1 MLSVPSLS
9 QMLTVI
15 GMAVLAVAILVP
27 LASELLLR
35 RFGSATPPA
44 TSATRIPAQR
54 QGGTKTTAVI
64 SL

>member
-15 GMAVLAVAILVP
+15 GVALLAVAVLVP

-35 RFGSATPPA
+35 RVGSTAQPA
-44 TSATRIPAQR
+44 PSAAKIPAQR
-54 QGGTKTTAVI
+54 QGGTKTTAAI
-64 SL
+64 SR